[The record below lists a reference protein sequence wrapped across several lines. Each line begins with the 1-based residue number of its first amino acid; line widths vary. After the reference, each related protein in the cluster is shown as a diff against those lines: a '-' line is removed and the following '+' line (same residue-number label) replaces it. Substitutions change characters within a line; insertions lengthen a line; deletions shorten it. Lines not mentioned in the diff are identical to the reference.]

1 MRRSPTP
8 GPLSGLV
15 LSAFLVACSGSTA
28 GTGDPIDPIDPANDD
43 SGTPTKDSSTGT
55 PDDGG
60 AVDEDTGS
68 SDDTGTSDDSGIG
81 DDTAGTTDAS
91 DTSGPPPDV
100 ATGPVLR
107 FVALGDTG
115 EGNAGQK
122 KVGDAIAAKCAKD
135 GCDFVQLLGD
145 NIYDSGVSGTSDP
158 QWTTK
163 FETPYGAVSLPFYAV
178 LGNHDY
184 GGGGAGT
191 EFGKGQHQVDY
202 TSKSTKWKM
211 PAKYYQ
217 RTEKGVSLFG
227 LDTNMMMFSM
237 AGDQKKDVQ
246 GWIGASTA
254 TWKIAFGHHPY
265 YSNGP
270 HGDAGRYEGV
280 PYVPVV
286 SGGAVKDFFD
296 DAICGKV
303 DVYICGH
310 DHSRQ
315 WLKDKCKT
323 TELIISGGG
332 AKTTELKGSHP
343 YWFQENTIGFVYVVV
358 EGNKLT
364 AEFVD
369 ENGATEYTR
378 TITK

>member
-1 MRRSPTP
+1 MRRFPSF

-15 LSAFLVACSGSTA
+15 VSAFLAACSGSTA
-28 GTGDPIDPIDPANDD
+28 GIGEPIDPAGDDAGSSSKNDA
-43 SGTPTKDSSTGT
+43 SSSN
-55 PDDGG
+55 
-60 AVDEDTGS
+60 DTGNTE
-68 SDDTGTSDDSGIG
+68 DDTGTTLDD
-81 DDTAGTTDAS
+81 AGTSDESGTTADAS

-115 EGNAGQK
+115 KGNDGQK

-163 FETPYGAVSLPFYAV
+163 FETPYGAVSLPFFAV

-184 GGGGAGT
+184 GAGGAGT
-191 EFGKGQHQVDY
+191 DFGRGQHQVDY

-227 LDTNMMMFSM
+227 LDTNMVMFSM
-237 AGDQKKDVQ
+237 AGDQKKDMQ
-246 GWIGASTA
+246 GWIGASTS

-286 SGGAVKDFFD
+286 SGGAVKDFMD
-296 DAICGKV
+296 DVICGKV

-315 WLKDKCKT
+315 WIKDKCKG

-332 AKTTELKGSHP
+332 ASTTELKGDHP
-343 YWFQENTIGFVYVVV
+343 FWFQESTIGFVYVVV

-369 ENGATEYTR
+369 ETGATEYTR